1 MRGAS
6 EAWSELERAGGRSV
20 RHPWV
25 GTLAR
30 AGYVAKGAVYAVI
43 GVLALRL
50 ALGEGGRTT
59 DTKGALATV
68 AQAPLGGALVAAL
81 ALGLVGMA
89 LWFEVQAF
97 ADPDGER
104 RQGAWAI
111 LSRVGQGI
119 AGLGYASLALA
130 AVRLAFG
137 EGAGRGGDAAARS
150 WTARVLELPA
160 GRALVFA
167 GAAIVIFLG
176 ARQIWNAVGGK
187 FLKHV
192 ELTSAGRWVR
202 RWAPRLGAIGF
213 VTQGLVFVLVGL
225 FFGQA
230 AFERDPR
237 EATGLDGA
245 LETLARQPF
254 GQVLLGL
261 AALGLL
267 AYAAFAV
274 VEGRYRRI
282 RGG

>member
-1 MRGAS
+1 M
-6 EAWSELERAGGRSV
+6 ERAGGRSA

-25 GTLAR
+25 RTLAR

-43 GVLALRL
+43 GALALGL

-59 DTKGALATV
+59 DTQGAIATI
-68 AQAPLGGALVAAL
+68 ARAPLGGALVVVL
-81 ALGLVGMA
+81 AVGLVGMA
-89 LWFEVQAF
+89 LWFVVQAV
-97 ADPDGER
+97 ANPDGER
-104 RQGAWAI
+104 REGAWAI

-137 EGAGRGGDAAARS
+137 GSAGRGGDAAARS
-150 WTARVLELPA
+150 WTARALELPA
-160 GRALVFA
+160 GRVLVFA
-167 GAAIVIFLG
+167 GAAIVIFVG
-176 ARQIWNAVGGK
+176 GRQIWRAVGGR

-192 ELTSAGRWVR
+192 DLASAAAWVR
-202 RWAPRLGAIGF
+202 RWAPRLGAAGF
-213 VTQGLVFVLVGL
+213 VTQGVGFVLVGL
-225 FFGQA
+225 FFAQA

-245 LETLARQPF
+245 LETVARQPY
-254 GQVLLGL
+254 GQVLLGV

-267 AYAAFAV
+267 AYAAFAL

-282 RGG
+282 RAA